1 MTQIFYLFTLL
12 PFKVPQA
19 VPSRKTWRGLWCPA
33 NLRAKRFW
41 APEDGYIPCP
51 LRGKGLGESGGA
63 LLGKG
68 GTGWIE
74 KDSTAGRLHPSLLRR
89 EGLVRELRTLPL
101 GRSNWG
107 KNYCFPESSARF
119 RLIPSFSEFPSV
131 EARWLLILAHQK
143 APLTEG
149 GELWLVF
156 LFPYLPHAPFPK
168 PYL

>member
-1 MTQIFYLFTLL
+1 M
-12 PFKVPQA
+12 VPRLA
-19 VPSRKTWRGLWCPA
+19 LRALYALKIVIDSRKSGFSDGLPQGRDRW
-33 NLRAKRFW
+33 
-41 APEDGYIPCP
+41 G
-51 LRGKGLGESGGA
+51 
-63 LLGKG
+63 
-68 GTGWIE
+68 

-101 GRSNWG
+101 GRSKWG

-149 GELWLVF
+149 GELWLAF

>member
-1 MTQIFYLFTLL
+1 MVKGKAWLGIKDPPAGEGQVGQKTPLWLRRDGVDRKRQHCR
-12 PFKVPQA
+12 A
-19 VPSRKTWRGLWCPA
+19 VTSFPS
-33 NLRAKRFW
+33 
-41 APEDGYIPCP
+41 
-51 LRGKGLGESGGA
+51 
-63 LLGKG
+63 
-68 GTGWIE
+68 
-74 KDSTAGRLHPSLLRR
+74 RR

-101 GRSNWG
+101 GRSKWG

-149 GELWLVF
+149 GELWLAF